1 MSLFLLTKCLRYF
14 VKNID
19 FGAVQYEGKT
29 YTLTDWAE
37 PSSRL
42 LPYPKNIHEVE
53 EGEEYD
59 FEMIAPAVDD
69 EGNEYSVRWILT
81 TKSRMKSFRNS
92 ASTGCRR
99 NSRSS
104 FP

>member
-1 MSLFLLTKCLRYF
+1 MKM
-14 VKNID
+14 KNID

-53 EGEEYD
+53 EGEE
-59 FEMIAPAVDD
+59 D
-69 EGNEYSVRWILT
+69 EYGREVR
-81 TKSRMKSFRNS
+81 
-92 ASTGCRR
+92 
-99 NSRSS
+99 
-104 FP
+104 

>member
-1 MSLFLLTKCLRYF
+1 M
-14 VKNID
+14 KNVD
-19 FGAVQYEGKT
+19 FGTVEFEGKT

-53 EGEEYD
+53 DGEEDD

-69 EGNEYSVRWILT
+69 EGNKYSVRWI
-81 TKSRMKSFRNS
+81 FS
-92 ASTGCRR
+92 AIKGEECELDDFNYEIPDEVLPR
-99 NSRSS
+99 
-104 FP
+104 